1 MTRKRLFGIVCANIT
16 PMDIKGELDLTS
28 LKKLVDHMAVGGIHG
43 VYPTGTNGEG
53 LLLTKEEQHAV
64 AKATV
69 EANAGRMSAFVQCA
83 TMRWEDT
90 MENVAYACSIGAD
103 GVGVMTPTFFSA
115 DESAL
120 EDYYTEACRTA
131 GEQPVYVYNIPQ
143 CTGNDVSP
151 ALFGRII
158 DQNPN
163 AVGIKYSQGNI
174 PRIQDYLY
182 APKSRRPD
190 VLIGADKLIVNVM
203 AAGGTGEVSGPAA
216 VLPKL
221 YAETYNAF
229 VRGELDKAQEL
240 QSRIIRWSDMIAS
253 VPQIP
258 AIKAMLHMMGII
270 ETDCCRLPL
279 RKLRS
284 EEYRLLEQSL
294 NYIENGRI

>member
-1 MTRKRLFGIVCANIT
+1 MTQKRLFGIVCANIT
-16 PMDIKGELDLTS
+16 PMDAKGDLDLAS

-69 EANAGRMSAFVQCA
+69 DANAGRMSAFVQCA

-90 MENVAYACSIGAD
+90 MENVDYACSIGAD

-115 DESAL
+115 DDAVL
-120 EDYYTEACRTA
+120 EAYYTEACRAA
-131 GEQPVYVYNIPQ
+131 GEKPVYVYNIPQ
-143 CTGNDVSP
+143 CTGNDVNP

-163 AVGIKYSQGNI
+163 AVGIKYSQSNI
-174 PRIQDYLY
+174 PRIRDYLY

-190 VLIGADKLIVNVM
+190 VLIGADKLIVSVM

-221 YAETYNAF
+221 YSETYNAF
-229 VRGELDKAQEL
+229 VRGELGKAQEL
-240 QSRIIRWSDMIAS
+240 QGRIIQWSDMIAS

-258 AIKAMLHMMGII
+258 AIKAMLKMMGII
-270 ETDCCRLPL
+270 ETDSCRLPL
-279 RKLRS
+279 RKLRL

>member
-1 MTRKRLFGIVCANIT
+1 M
-16 PMDIKGELDLTS
+16 
-28 LKKLVDHMAVGGIHG
+28 
-43 VYPTGTNGEG
+43 
-53 LLLTKEEQHAV
+53 
-64 AKATV
+64 
-69 EANAGRMSAFVQCA
+69 
-83 TMRWEDT
+83 
-90 MENVAYACSIGAD
+90 
-103 GVGVMTPTFFSA
+103 
-115 DESAL
+115 
-120 EDYYTEACRTA
+120 
-131 GEQPVYVYNIPQ
+131 
-143 CTGNDVSP
+143 
-151 ALFGRII
+151 
-158 DQNPN
+158 
-163 AVGIKYSQGNI
+163 
-174 PRIQDYLY
+174 
-182 APKSRRPD
+182 
-190 VLIGADKLIVNVM
+190 LIGADKLIVNVM